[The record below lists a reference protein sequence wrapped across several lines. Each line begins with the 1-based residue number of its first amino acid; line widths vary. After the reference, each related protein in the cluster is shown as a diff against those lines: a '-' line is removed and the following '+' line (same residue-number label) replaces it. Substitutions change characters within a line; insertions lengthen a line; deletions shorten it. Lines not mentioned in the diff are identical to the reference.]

1 MKSLKKLAV
10 LLLALSTLTV
20 SAFASDTLTPQEIVQ
35 STVDDY
41 TVIEKIYV
49 LPKDSDASLIPT
61 ESYTENEIEYEYVET
76 KVHDNSEEDTKEH
89 VENISY
95 HTSTNDAEA
104 VIALFA
110 PTVEITTEDGYIG
123 TLTFDHETLELT
135 PAGYSSRKFTV
146 TEERSYP
153 NLASA
158 DTSLVP
164 KTIDKDGIT
173 LTLAGIEWA
182 SSADETV
189 DGVNVTVRY
198 TANAV
203 YTGTQT
209 KSYVNGYTASA
220 DYKGSVTKV
229 INDTVTYTAVF
240 KEVKEPEESMI
251 TVDTTNNPTNEN
263 KKDTT
268 TEKTN
273 KTIGIVVASL
283 FGATA
288 LAGGGYAVYR
298 VIRKKRKGY

>member
-1 MKSLKKLAV
+1 MKSLKTLTV
-10 LLLALSTLTV
+10 LLLALSTLTL
-20 SAFASDTLTPQEIVQ
+20 SAFADDTLTPQEIVQ

-49 LPKDSDASLIPT
+49 LPKDSDASLIPM
-61 ESYTENEIEYEYVET
+61 ESYTENEVEYEYVET

-89 VENISY
+89 VENVSY

-123 TLTFDHETLELT
+123 VLAFDHSTLELT

-164 KTIDKDGIT
+164 KTIDKDGTT
-173 LTLAGIEWA
+173 LTLANIEWVTA
-182 SSADETV
+182 ADETISGTDV
-189 DGVNVTVRY
+189 AIRY
-198 TANAV
+198 TANAI
-203 YTGTQT
+203 YTGTET
-209 KSYVNGYTASA
+209 KTYVNGYTASA
-220 DYKGSVTKV
+220 DYKGTVTKV

-240 KEVKEPEESMI
+240 KENKE
-251 TVDTTNNPTNEN
+251 TNEPMIDIDKTN
-263 KKDTT
+263 DKKDTSA
-268 TEKTN
+268 EKKA
-273 KTIGIVVASL
+273 KTAGIVAGSVA
-283 FGATA
+283 GAAA
-288 LAGGGYAVYR
+288 LGAGGYAIYR
-298 VIRKKRKGY
+298 LIRKKRKGY

>member
-1 MKSLKKLAV
+1 MKSFKRLAV
-10 LLLALSTLTV
+10 LLLALSTFAI
-20 SAFASDTLTPQEIVQ
+20 SALADDALTPQEIVQ

-41 TVIEKIYV
+41 TVVEKIYV
-49 LPKDSDASLIPT
+49 LPKGSDEALIPT
-61 ESYTENEIEYEYVET
+61 ESYTENEVEYEYVET
-76 KVHDNSEEDTKEH
+76 KVHDNAEEDTKDH

-110 PTVEITTEDGYIG
+110 PTAEITTEDGYFGI
-123 TLTFDHETLELT
+123 LAFDHSTLELT

-164 KTIDKDGIT
+164 KTINKDGTT
-173 LTLAGIEWA
+173 LTLANIEWVTA
-182 SSADETV
+182 ADETISGTDV
-189 DGVNVTVRY
+189 AIRY
-198 TANAV
+198 TANAI
-203 YTGTQT
+203 YTGTET
-209 KSYVNGYTASA
+209 KTYVNGYTASA
-220 DYKGSVTKV
+220 DYKGTVTKV

-240 KEVKEPEESMI
+240 KEVKETTEPMI
-251 TVDTTNNPTNEN
+251 NIDPTNNNEN
-263 KKDTT
+263 KKDTAN
-268 TEKTN
+268 EKTN
-273 KTIGIVVASL
+273 KTRGIVFASL
-283 FGATA
+283 FGASA

>member
-1 MKSLKKLAV
+1 MKSFKRLAV
-10 LLLALSTLTV
+10 LLLALSTFAI
-20 SAFASDTLTPQEIVQ
+20 SALADDTLTPQEIVQ

-41 TVIEKIYV
+41 TVVEKIYV

-61 ESYTENEIEYEYVET
+61 ESYTENEVEYEYVET

-110 PTVEITTEDGYIG
+110 PTAEITTEDGYFGI
-123 TLTFDHETLELT
+123 LTFDHSTLELT

-164 KTIDKDGIT
+164 KTIDKDGTT
-173 LTLAGIEWA
+173 LTLANIEWVTA
-182 SSADETV
+182 ADETISGTDV
-189 DGVNVTVRY
+189 AIRY
-198 TANAV
+198 TANAI
-203 YTGTQT
+203 YTGTET
-209 KSYVNGYTASA
+209 KTYVNGYTASA
-220 DYKGSVTKV
+220 DYKGTVTKV

-240 KEVKEPEESMI
+240 KENKE
-251 TVDTTNNPTNEN
+251 TNEPMIDIDKTN
-263 KKDTT
+263 DKKDTSA
-268 TEKTN
+268 EKKA
-273 KTIGIVVASL
+273 KTAGIVAGSVA
-283 FGATA
+283 GAAA
-288 LAGGGYAVYR
+288 LGAGGYAIYR
-298 VIRKKRKGY
+298 LIRKKRKGY